1 YYEDN
6 VVGTAPQDYFSVRG
20 IDSIPRTTRGNKH
33 DRIFRVGAFL
43 NLMRLRLVENWSN
56 QEWLTQHKK
65 FNKDAE
71 HDDAPDAT
79 TNCAVRSSI
88 VSDKIKIRGRH

>member
-1 YYEDN
+1 
-6 VVGTAPQDYFSVRG
+6 
-20 IDSIPRTTRGNKH
+20 
-33 DRIFRVGAFL
+33 
-43 NLMRLRLVENWSN
+43 MRLRLVENWSN

-79 TNCAVRSSI
+79 TNCAVRSGI